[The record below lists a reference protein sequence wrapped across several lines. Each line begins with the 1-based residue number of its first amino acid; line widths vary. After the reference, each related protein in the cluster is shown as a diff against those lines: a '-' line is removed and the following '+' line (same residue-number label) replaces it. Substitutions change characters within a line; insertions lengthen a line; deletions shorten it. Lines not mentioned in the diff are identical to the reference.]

1 MDPSKE
7 VAQHAPQVQID
18 AMTDEG
24 SNGTPWYKQK
34 PSGWRFGILMGTIA
48 ACVTLIINIA
58 IFAAVSARKETVRY
72 AGTGK
77 ALYEGNCDKVRRV
90 NTALHLII
98 NLLSSLLLSAS
109 NHGMQYLS
117 APTREE
123 VDRAHAKRS
132 WLSIGVMSVRNIGRT
147 SGKRT
152 LLWFTLA
159 VSSLPLHL
167 LCVLVSQTR
176 CEGSVLM
183 LKQATMPRSIRP
195 STPEN
200 TSSFQ
205 QTRIW

>member
-1 MDPSKE
+1 MDPSKD
-7 VAQHAPQVQID
+7 VAQHAPQVQVD
-18 AMTDEG
+18 VVTDEG
-24 SNGTPWYKQK
+24 GNGTPWYKQK
-34 PSGWRFGILMGTIA
+34 LSGWRFGILMGKIA

-90 NTALHLII
+90 NIGLHLII

-132 WLSIGVMSVRNIGRT
+132 WLNIGVMSVSNIGSI
-147 SGKRT
+147 SGKRV
-152 LLWFTLA
+152 LLWLTLA

-167 LCVLVSQTR
+167 L
-176 CEGSVLM
+176 
-183 LKQATMPRSIRP
+183 
-195 STPEN
+195 
-200 TSSFQ
+200 
-205 QTRIW
+205 